1 MTQDKENHSPAAL
14 KGTNIRPWGAF
25 WAVGVGFFMIM
36 LDTTIMAVAQPAIQV
51 GLHASLSSTVW
62 ANTSYM
68 VAYAALMLFTG
79 RLGDVVGPK
88 SVYLWGLVV
97 FAASSLM
104 CGFAWSVSWLIAFR
118 VLQGCGAALMG
129 PQTLAVINRVF
140 PSATRGRAIA
150 YWGAISGV
158 STFLGPL
165 VGGLLVS
172 YAGWR
177 WVFLVN
183 VPIGVLG
190 VALTV
195 LLVPALPR
203 SRARLSPWQ
212 IALYACGL
220 ALVVL
225 ALQNATSMHS
235 PWQPAAL
242 ALAGLA
248 LLAGFALAQRAD
260 GGLALLPLSLF
271 QIRRFSL
278 STICVILVSIA
289 VNSTF
294 LAVMYYLERMHGDSP
309 FIGALRTVT
318 MAGTTVLLARFVG
331 TVMHQWKTA
340 PMMAGA
346 FLIAMLG
353 TLTLAYVMNPSAAV
367 VWITLGYLVV
377 GIGASFFF
385 SPLAYFSTSNVASGL
400 QGAASGAFN
409 TARII
414 GSALGNALISA
425 AISWKLAA
433 SGLISNPALNGSL
446 AIGDASVAEQYA
458 SVLRFSMIVP
468 LAALAVAL
476 VAALFFSW
484 SAPRESTSTEK

>member
-1 MTQDKENHSPAAL
+1 PQK
-14 KGTNIRPWGAF
+14 
-25 WAVGVGFFMIM
+25 
-36 LDTTIMAVAQPAIQV
+36 TIE
-51 GLHASLSSTVW
+51 
-62 ANTSYM
+62 
-68 VAYAALMLFTG
+68 
-79 RLGDVVGPK
+79 PK
-88 SVYLWGLVV
+88 H
-97 FAASSLM
+97 
-104 CGFAWSVSWLIAFR
+104 
-118 VLQGCGAALMG
+118 
-129 PQTLAVINRVF
+129 
-140 PSATRGRAIA
+140 
-150 YWGAISGV
+150 
-158 STFLGPL
+158 
-165 VGGLLVS
+165 
-172 YAGWR
+172 
-177 WVFLVN
+177 
-183 VPIGVLG
+183 

-385 SPLAYFSTSNVASGL
+385 SPLAYSSTSNVASGL